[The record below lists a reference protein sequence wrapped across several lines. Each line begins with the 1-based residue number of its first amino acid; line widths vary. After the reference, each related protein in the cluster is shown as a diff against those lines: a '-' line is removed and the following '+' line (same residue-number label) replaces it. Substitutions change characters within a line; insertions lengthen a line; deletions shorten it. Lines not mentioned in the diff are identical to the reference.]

1 MVNKR
6 TFICTQIIG
15 IQFNGFLPT
24 DHVTRIRGQKE
35 NITSTSE
42 NVLNLI
48 LWKTFKRNTD
58 KIYYS

>member
-24 DHVTRIRGQKE
+24 DHITRIRGQKE

-48 LWKTFKRNTD
+48 L
-58 KIYYS
+58 